1 MQVFITTIKIEA
13 IYKFNLGTGLDS
25 TLITRCIEFV
35 DSKVF
40 DEEEGSISGGS
51 SDYSSD
57 GSSDA

>member
-1 MQVFITTIKIEA
+1 VQVSITTIKIEA
-13 IYKFNLGTGLDS
+13 IYKFDFGIGLDT
-25 TLITRCIEFV
+25 TLVIRCIEFV